1 MCHFQQQNKFLTGNH
16 SFLRKEASN
25 QFKMTGDKESRD
37 KRQLTHHIHPAC
49 IPSSLREHDPSSPSL
64 ERGTDR
70 EKEAREG
77 KREGNRWRDIE
88 MDTERVF
95 MHVCGHMY
103 TSVRS
108 IDAKKKKRDNGYHT
122 IC

>member
-1 MCHFQQQNKFLTGNH
+1 
-16 SFLRKEASN
+16 
-25 QFKMTGDKESRD
+25 MTGDKELRD

-49 IPSSLREHDPSSPSL
+49 IPSSLRERDPSSLSL

-77 KREGNRWRDIE
+77 NREGNRWRDIE
-88 MDTERVF
+88 MDRERVF

-103 TSVRS
+103 TNVSS
-108 IDAKKKKRDNGYHT
+108 IDAKKKKSGTTDITPSAERGGKENMGGGK
-122 IC
+122 